1 MRIGICESAF
11 IPLRAGM
18 SHKTEML
25 SQILFGEMF
34 EIQIA
39 RGDWARIRLLSDN
52 YEGWVDETT
61 ITMLEEK
68 DEAITLFENSVI
80 CHNTTN
86 LTINNENIIIP
97 CGAVLPLGKNNFHIN
112 KNHYK
117 LTTDFQPLQ
126 TDNKTEII
134 IKTAFSM
141 LNTPYL
147 WGGRTA
153 WGIDCSGFAQF
164 LFSIASIQLPRD
176 ASQQVN
182 SGRTLSFISEARP
195 GDLAFFDNE
204 DGIITHVGI
213 IYEPG
218 KVIHAS
224 GKVKIE
230 TIDHQ
235 GIYNKNLK
243 RYTHNLR
250 VVKTIL
256 W

>member
-1 MRIGICESAF
+1 
-11 IPLRAGM
+11 
-18 SHKTEML
+18 
-25 SQILFGEMF
+25 MF
-34 EIQIA
+34 E
-39 RGDWARIRLLSDN
+39 S
-52 YEGWVDETT
+52 
-61 ITMLEEK
+61 
-68 DEAITLFENSVI
+68 SVI
-80 CHNTTN
+80 CHNAVN
-86 LTINNENIIIP
+86 LTVNHENITIP
-97 CGAVLPLGKNNFHIN
+97 CGALLPKGKNNFHIN

-117 LTTDFQPLQ
+117 FLDDFKPLK
-126 TDNKTEII
+126 TDNKSEII
-134 IKTAFSM
+134 LKTAFSM

-147 WGGRTA
+147 WGGRTS

-164 LFSIASIQLPRD
+164 LYSIAGIQLPRD

-204 DGIITHVGI
+204 EGIITHVGI

-224 GKVKIE
+224 GKVKID

-235 GIYNKNLK
+235 GIYNKSLK